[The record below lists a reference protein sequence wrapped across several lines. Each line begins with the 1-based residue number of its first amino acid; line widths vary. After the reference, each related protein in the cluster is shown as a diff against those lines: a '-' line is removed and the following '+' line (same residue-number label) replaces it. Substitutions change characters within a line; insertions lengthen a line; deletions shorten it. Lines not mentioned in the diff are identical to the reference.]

1 MNEHHKNFKTLE
13 SDFKEAASLALKEG
27 QTAAL
32 IRTIKTLEQLKSDLA
47 PAYEATQQKLNE
59 TLLGKKD
66 SETLLGKEFF
76 EALKTGYQAYSETLK
91 GMNKDSLAL
100 SEDEIK
106 REVIKQWV
114 ELKKDGMI
122 DYMSEEAARL
132 DNRTNEQKA
141 AGERSEMKYNL
152 LIVPNLDLTHEDIF
166 NTAKKFGEDQPYS
179 IYILDEI
186 YPNSHLYDQYQK
198 QQLSGYNKNN
208 PSPVKLLLVPT
219 KYSIP
224 SANAASQRTAF
235 DQTKQ
240 DQISKNRKAEDIQI
254 PSVLAAITNWYYL
267 RAENNLINDNQLN
280 KTCTKHI
287 DLEDKTF
294 PGIAAVPISYV
305 SDDGG
310 PDVDGSWVENVFG
323 GVRLAVGKL

>member
-47 PAYEATQQKLNE
+47 PAYEAAQQKLNE
-59 TLLGKKD
+59 TLLDK
-66 SETLLGKEFF
+66 TLLGKEFS

-219 KYSIP
+219 KYNIP
-224 SANAASQRTAF
+224 YDSVESQRTAF

-267 RAENNLINDNQLN
+267 RAENNLINDNQFD
-280 KTCTKHI
+280 KTYTKHI
-287 DLEDKTF
+287 DLEDKTL
-294 PGIAAVPISYV
+294 PDGAAVPDSYV
-305 SDDGG
+305 NDDGW
-310 PDVDGSWVENVFG
+310 PNVDGSWVEDVF